1 MKQAELIE
9 QAKLIRWT
17 HKREVRALMPAL
29 AWLFHTP
36 NGGARSKL
44 AGAQMTALGVKKGV
58 PDLLMPIA
66 HGPHAGLAIEMKSST
81 GSTSPEQKSW
91 LATLAEQNWSVHTC
105 RSAEEARIV
114 IARYFL
120 LIPAN
125 VPAIA

>member
-1 MKQAELIE
+1 MKQQELIE

-29 AWLFHTP
+29 RWLYHVG
-36 NGGARSKL
+36 NGGQRSKL
-44 AGAQMTALGVKKGV
+44 AGAQMTALGVVKGV
-58 PDLLMPIA
+58 PDLALPA
-66 HGPHAGLAIEMKSST
+66 ASGQHPGLIIEMKSDR
-81 GSTSPEQKSW
+81 GSLSPEQKEW
-91 LATLAEQNWSVHTC
+91 IAHYQEQGWHTAVC

-120 LIPAN
+120 MTPAN